1 MSLRAF
7 PRKQKN
13 EHNLEEWKNI
23 GFHFRSP
30 EQFVGIMRLA
40 WAEAMPVV
48 TGRNGRVRLWTPGA
62 GIEVWMTGDWRGRF
76 RSACPHVF
84 GPSDGGFV
92 VGDTEAAAPRRR
104 GWVALRAVPEPVAL
118 EERER
123 PWDAAPLALRA
134 VYVAGALRQPV
145 YSGDAVSVSGFAC
158 SLDFTGDIAYDRDAA
173 EYSDVPATDV
183 SEPTG
188 RRNHAVAGGGR
199 YIARPELAEVARGE
213 VMMVRGIVRSVQW
226 RTNPVFKAG
235 FYLLVIDMN
244 GVLLNV
250 AADIDH
256 VTGHPAEGER
266 VRGRVIL
273 HATVAADTT
282 RLAEEEG
289 ARACYARGAALMAG
303 GQVDAGIDQW
313 SHAVKRLA
321 ALIGERSDLVPVLVD
336 LLYQRGQALAQSA
349 QYTAAQSD
357 FTQTLHLIG
366 RLDAEKLDMGLARAM
381 ALSASGR
388 CKIELNQLRG
398 ALDDLNEAAVLWS
411 GAVERGMDG
420 ATGELAACLHSCGLV
435 KQRTGDAQAALADYD
450 RSIALCG
457 EVGAGRP
464 GVLFE
469 LLAHTMHNRAFVLG
483 LLGRWNE
490 SVAGY
495 KASIRLRRALLD
507 QGAKVD
513 VGGLA
518 KSYFNLAARQA
529 TEELWDDALRNFAIA
544 IRLRA
549 DRLPRCAEH
558 EEAIVWA
565 LRRRAEIYMRTED
578 WLQAEREYD
587 KAVRMQAHLC
597 ADEGAE
603 RRTDRTEGQADRTEG
618 QADRMEG
625 QTDRTEGQ
633 TDDRRA
639 RLAQLHLRRALARL
653 HGGKLAEA
661 AADCDEALRQSGEN
675 PHAVPGAD
683 GALDSVP
690 ACAQMQD
697 SAALSRD
704 VCQAYYIRGLIR
716 QRMGL
721 KTAAMSDW
729 HLSVHMLDQLA
740 RSGLPL
746 PKNAANMRDILA
758 LAAADDL
765 SGTG

>member
-7 PRKQKN
+7 FRKRKN
-13 EHNLEEWKNI
+13 ERALEEWKNI

-30 EQFVGIMRLA
+30 NQFMGIMRLA

-48 TGRNGRVRLWTPGA
+48 TGRNGHVRLWTPGA

-92 VGDTEAAAPRRR
+92 VDTGVGVPRRR
-104 GWVALRAVPEPVAL
+104 GWVALRSAAEPAAVKEQ
-118 EERER
+118 ER
-123 PWDAAPLALRA
+123 PWGAMQLALRA
-134 VYVAGALRQPV
+134 VYVAGALRQSV
-145 YSGDAVSVSGFAC
+145 HSGDAVSVSGFAC
-158 SLDFTGDIAYDRDAA
+158 ALDFTGDV
-173 EYSDVPATDV
+173 ENVGESSDVPV
-183 SEPTG
+183 IGLSEPTG
-188 RRNHAVAGGGR
+188 RRDRVAAGDER
-199 YIARPELAEVARGE
+199 YTARTAMAKVVPGE
-213 VMMVRGIVRSVQW
+213 VMIVRGIVRRVQW

-235 FYLLVIDMN
+235 FYLIVIDIN

-256 VTGHPAEGER
+256 VTGHPTEGER
-266 VRGRVIL
+266 VKGRVIL
-273 HATVAADTT
+273 HAAVAADTI
-282 RLAEEEG
+282 RLAGEEG

-303 GQVDAGIDQW
+303 GQVAAGIDQW
-313 SHAVKRLA
+313 SHAVKRLVT
-321 ALIGERSDLVPVLVD
+321 LIGERTDLIPVLID
-336 LLYQRGQALAQSA
+336 LLYQRGQARAQTA
-349 QYTAAQSD
+349 QYTAALSD
-357 FTQTLHLIG
+357 FTQALHLIG
-366 RLDAEKLDMGLARAM
+366 QLDMEELDMRLARAM

-388 CKIELNQLRG
+388 CKIELSQLRG

-411 GAVERGMDG
+411 DAVERGVDS
-420 ATGELAACLHSCGLV
+420 ATGELAACLHSRGLV
-435 KQRTGDAQAALADYD
+435 KQQTGDAQAALVDYD
-450 RSIALCG
+450 GSIALCG

-483 LLGRWNE
+483 QLGRWNE

-495 KASIRLRRALLD
+495 KASIRMRRALLD

-518 KSYFNLAARQA
+518 KSYANLATRQA
-529 TEELWDDALRNFAIA
+529 AEEAWDDALRNFAVA

-558 EEAIVWA
+558 EEAIAWA
-565 LRRRAEIYMRTED
+565 LRQRAEIYMRTED
-578 WLQAEREYD
+578 WMQAEHEFD
-587 KAVRMQAHLC
+587 KAVRIQAHLC
-597 ADEGAE
+597 VDERAERQTE
-603 RRTDRTEGQADRTEG
+603 RRTE
-618 QADRMEG
+618 DRME
-625 QTDRTEGQ
+625 
-633 TDDRRA
+633 DRRE

-653 HGGKLAEA
+653 HGGKLTEA

-690 ACAQMQD
+690 AGAQMQD
-697 SAALSRD
+697 SATLLRD

-716 QRMGL
+716 QRLGL
-721 KTAAMSDW
+721 KTAAISDW
-729 HLSVHMLDQLA
+729 HLSVHMLD
-740 RSGLPL
+740 RMVHSGLSL
-746 PKNAANMRDILA
+746 PENAAKMRDILA